1 MRCLGCRRFGHAGLC
16 PECRALYLNPRPE
29 TRRLDTGL
37 EVVSFYA
44 YEEIEPF
51 LLTKHTPHGWFLY
64 RQLAA
69 SVLPCVE
76 WGHGLAAIA
85 LDDDAR
91 GGYSHTA
98 LLARALKKRGY
109 RPLTGA
115 LRAKNRVSYAGQPLG
130 FRLANPR
137 DFEYRG
143 PKDMEAVL
151 LDDIVTSGLTL
162 QEAHGVLL
170 RSGVEAVGAFVLA
183 DVDREA

>member
-1 MRCLGCRRFGHAGLC
+1 MRCLGCRRFGFAGLC
-16 PECRALYLNPRPE
+16 PECRALHLTPVPK
-29 TRRLDTGL
+29 TRTLDTGL

-69 SVLPCVE
+69 SVLPWVE
-76 WGHGLAAIA
+76 NGHGLAAVA

-109 RPLTGA
+109 RPLVGA
-115 LRAKNRVSYAGQPLG
+115 LRAKNRLSYAGQPLA

-137 DFEYRG
+137 NFEYRG
-143 PKDMEAVL
+143 PRGAEAVL
-151 LDDIVTSGLTL
+151 VDDIVTSGLTL
-162 QEAHGVLL
+162 QEAHGALL
-170 RSGVEAVGAFVLA
+170 RSGVEVVGAFVLA
-183 DVDREA
+183 DADRLT